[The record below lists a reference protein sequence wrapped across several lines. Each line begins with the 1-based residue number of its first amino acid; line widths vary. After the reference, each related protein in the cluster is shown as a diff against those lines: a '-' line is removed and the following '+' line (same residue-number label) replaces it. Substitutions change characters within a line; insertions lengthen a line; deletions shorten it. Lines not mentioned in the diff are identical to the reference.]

1 MLTTFT
7 VTETY
12 KVTAAT
18 VDQVQKAISE
28 DDFSEVETDLE
39 ERKITIEPNF

>member
-1 MLTTFT
+1 VLTTFT

-12 KVTAAT
+12 EVTATT

-28 DDFSEVETDLE
+28 DDFSEVQTDLDK
-39 ERKITIEPNF
+39 RKVTIEPNF

>member
-1 MLTTFT
+1 VLTTFT

-12 KVTAAT
+12 EVTAAT

-28 DDFSEVETDLE
+28 NDFSEVETDLDK
-39 ERKITIEPNF
+39 RKLTIEPNF